1 MKKIIA
7 DFFKKHYVS
16 LLFLIIPL
24 AVTIIT
30 GIQFWKFRTTEA
42 VFVQGPG
49 VVEIQKLSDYY
60 DVLEGTAAD
69 SDIYVLGTK
78 NPDEP
83 SILLLGG
90 IHANEPAGQ
99 VATDV
104 IMENIEVTTGTVYI
118 IIETNKSAYTHSFPQ
133 EATPFYYSIETPF
146 GEREFKYGA
155 RATNSVDQWPI
166 PDIYI
171 HQSTGQKLSGVD
183 TRNLNRAFPGKSNG
197 TFTEKVAQAI
207 VNLINTN
214 DIILTLD
221 FHEAAPEYG
230 VNNALI
236 YHERVRDTGISA
248 LMMMSLEMFWVFEDT
263 RFAPIKPEASPVNL
277 RGLTHR

>member
-1 MKKIIA
+1 
-7 DFFKKHYVS
+7 
-16 LLFLIIPL
+16 
-24 AVTIIT
+24 
-30 GIQFWKFRTTEA
+30 
-42 VFVQGPG
+42 
-49 VVEIQKLSDYY
+49 
-60 DVLEGTAAD
+60 
-69 SDIYVLGTK
+69 
-78 NPDEP
+78 
-83 SILLLGG
+83 
-90 IHANEPAGQ
+90 
-99 VATDV
+99 
-104 IMENIEVTTGTVYI
+104 
-118 IIETNKSAYTHSFPQ
+118 
-133 EATPFYYSIETPF
+133 
-146 GEREFKYGA
+146 
-155 RATNSVDQWPI
+155 ATNSVDQWPI

-277 RGLTHR
+277 RGLTHRELGDNTNTLAFLTEASNASQGRIRGAMTEELIVDGYDKFYERASAIGILEVDHSDPVSLNERVGRHVQTFITLINSYNLRQAGFTGDNAYYKRGVFDIEFNDIGFTNIMDNGIGQYLLDPDNN